1 MLRPTRLLR
10 PRTCLSLATTQS
22 SKRTLIPLPPPRAVT
37 TKALPTAL
45 LPQSEE
51 AEQNRAY
58 MRDVLSK
65 NEELRR
71 VAREGGGAKSV
82 ERWKSKGK
90 DKLTARER

>member
-1 MLRPTRLLR
+1 
-10 PRTCLSLATTQS
+10 
-22 SKRTLIPLPPPRAVT
+22 
-37 TKALPTAL
+37 
-45 LPQSEE
+45 
-51 AEQNRAY
+51 